1 MRRLQKEDIYTFKG
15 TVIHIGKIHFFI
27 GVASETNELALA
39 GNLLQK
45 GCLRSFRRN
54 RHMQAYFHSRSPILH
69 CLIKSLVKV
78 SLRAAPP
85 PESQFKPP
93 FFDKRAAKVLKA
105 VL

>member
-45 GCLRSFRRN
+45 G
-54 RHMQAYFHSRSPILH
+54 
-69 CLIKSLVKV
+69 
-78 SLRAAPP
+78 
-85 PESQFKPP
+85 
-93 FFDKRAAKVLKA
+93 
-105 VL
+105 

>member
-54 RHMQAYFHSRSPILH
+54 RHMQAYFHSRSPLLH

-78 SLRAAPP
+78 FLRAAPL
-85 PESQFKPP
+85 PEANSNRHFSTKGLP
-93 FFDKRAAKVLKA
+93 KY
-105 VL
+105 